1 MTNEEQDLLIA
12 YLVDAGEIF
21 PDLDVDME
29 DQFLDWYQVRQGIVS
44 GEAHYKAILE
54 AARVRKRSLERG
66 VAGGPAPDVRPP
78 GRLRPRHSLR
88 LLRRR
93 ARRRPGRGLRPTPER
108 PTGRHGWGPPGPGPR
123 QRVGGGPPTG
133 LSCRSL
139 DAGPRPGRS
148 GTPAPEAW
156 KTGFAG
162 P

>member
-29 DQFLDWYQVRQGIVS
+29 DQFLDWYQVRQGVVS

-54 AARVRKRSLERG
+54 AARVPALSAGSQGASPRCPTARASATTALPA
-66 VAGGPAPDVRPP
+66 VATPKGTPPAW
-78 GRLRPRHSLR
+78 PRATPNTGTTHWKTWLGSAGSWTTSTSW
-88 LLRRR
+88 RR
-93 ARRRPGRGLRPTPER
+93 
-108 PTGRHGWGPPGPGPR
+108 
-123 QRVGGGPPTG
+123 PPTG

>member
-1 MTNEEQDLLIA
+1 MTGEEQDLLIA

-29 DQFLDWYQVRQGIVS
+29 DQFLDWYQVRQGVVS

-66 VAGGPAPDVRPP
+66 VAGAPAPDVRPP
-78 GRLRPRHSLR
+78 GRLRPRRSLR

-93 ARRRPGRGLRPTPER
+93 ARRRPGPGIRPTPER
-108 PTGRHGWGPPGPGPR
+108 PTGRHGWDPPGPGPR
-123 QRVGGGPPTG
+123 QRVGGGPPG
-133 LSCRSL
+133 LSCRSPN
-139 DAGPRPGRS
+139 AGPRPGRS
-148 GTPAPEAW
+148 GTPAPETW

>member
-29 DQFLDWYQVRQGIVS
+29 DQFLDWYQVRQGVVS

-66 VAGGPAPDVRPP
+66 VAGGQPP
-78 GRLRPRHSLR
+78 MSD
-88 LLRRR
+88 
-93 ARRRPGRGLRPTPER
+93 
-108 PTGRHGWGPPGPGPR
+108 R
-123 QRVGGGPPTG
+123 QGV
-133 LSCRSL
+133 C
-139 DAGPRPGRS
+139 DH
-148 GTPAPEAW
+148 GTPCGCYAEGHAAGLAEGYAQHRNDPLEDMAGVRRVLDHVNELAEAPHGAELQE
-156 KTGFAG
+156 